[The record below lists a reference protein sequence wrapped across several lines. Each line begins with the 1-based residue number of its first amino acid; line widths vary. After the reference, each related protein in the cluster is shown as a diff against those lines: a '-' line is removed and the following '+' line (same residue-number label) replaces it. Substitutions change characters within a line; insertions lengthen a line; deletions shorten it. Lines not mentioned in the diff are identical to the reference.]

1 MLRYTGHKI
10 FLNGKL
16 TDISFGLEECMEGQ
30 NIYEVVRIIDGK
42 ILFWEDHFNRLV
54 NSLRAKQVDVPLSE
68 INFPELISILIRQN
82 MFRYMNIRIDVFI
95 SESINVIIGFIP
107 SFYPEPVIYNT
118 GVKTVTLESIRE
130 DPAVKVVHHDLKLK
144 VDHILKNQDV
154 FEVILINELGNLTEG
169 SRTNLFFIKGDAVFT
184 PETKDVLSGVTRNKV
199 IELCRREN
207 ISVKEGNISY
217 NEINRYDACFLTGTS
232 PGVLPISFIDGVGFK
247 VHSSILLK
255 IMNAYNLL
263 INRSLYKV
271 E

>member
-16 TDISFGLEECMEGQ
+16 TDISSCLEEYMEGQ
-30 NIYEVVRIIDGK
+30 NIYEVIRIIDGK

-54 NSLRAKQVDVPLSE
+54 NSLRAKEVNAPFSE

-82 MFRYMNIRIDVFI
+82 MFRYMNIRLDVFI

-107 SFYPEPVIYNT
+107 SFYPEPAIYNT

-144 VDHILKNQDV
+144 VDHILENQNV
-154 FEVILINELGNLTEG
+154 YEVLLINELGNLTEG
-169 SRTNLFFIKGDAVFT
+169 SRTNLFFIKGEEVVT
-184 PETKDVLSGVTRNKV
+184 PESKDVLSGVTRNKV

-207 ISVKEGNISY
+207 ICVTEGNIGY
-217 NEINRYDACFLTGTS
+217 NEIHRYDACFITGTS
-232 PGVLPISFIDGVGFK
+232 PKVLPVTFIDGIGFK
-247 VHSSILLK
+247 VRNSILLK

-263 INRSLYKV
+263 INRSLYNV